1 MAGESERQDLGKI
14 LVSALERISNLRDLP
29 STLNGPSTSLS
40 PSPNS
45 CIATEMARLFPS
57 LNARNNSS
65 ESDSEVNNSVAVP
78 QRQKRYCKSCI
89 QNRKRTNPDPQKRGK
104 NKAIRTTKTSV
115 AKVGKPVNKD
125 LVFIPNKNI
134 STVPTHK
141 NRVELE
147 SQGYIIHGFPFRRQW
162 SEVELKC
169 EIVRQFP
176 ELEITGFQFLKV
188 RNSFACPFLLF
199 LGCYS
204 TFCVQTARQL
214 KNTMQH

>member
-29 STLNGPSTSLS
+29 STSNGPSTSLS

-57 LNARNNSS
+57 LNTR
-65 ESDSEVNNSVAVP
+65 NNSVAIP

-104 NKAIRTTKTSV
+104 NKAIRTTKTSA

-125 LVFIPNKNI
+125 LIFIPNKNI

-147 SQGYIIHGFPFRRQW
+147 SQGYIIHGFPFQRQW

-169 EIVRQFP
+169 KIVRQFP

-188 RNSFACPFLLF
+188 RNSFACPFFVILGLL
-199 LGCYS
+199 
-204 TFCVQTARQL
+204 
-214 KNTMQH
+214 